1 MGFPVI
7 IREMILR
14 WPIPTDSNNFNMT
27 LSVYC
32 YLFAVAHYNSTVL
45 SSLLLGLYTG
55 GAGKEA
61 GSGGL

>member
-1 MGFPVI
+1 
-7 IREMILR
+7 MILISDNHQLIR
-14 WPIPTDSNNFNMT
+14 VISFASCD
-27 LSVYC
+27 LS
-32 YLFAVAHYNSTVL
+32 AVAHYNSHVL